1 MSLHFLLD
9 GYNILKQNAALN
21 NLPLEEGRRGLLR
34 WIDYSRPQG
43 SMNNQVTVVFD
54 GHPDYSSLFP
64 GSHAGGSPKSHEI
77 RVIFSDGCSADDTI
91 KRMVDEDTDP
101 KNCVVVSDDKDIYLY
116 ARSLGARIMSVKAF
130 TGKGTVPLSSRG
142 QSPSA
147 VGRQD
152 SGGKYISLSRQE
164 KINKELSKVWLKE
177 K

>member
-1 MSLHFLLD
+1 
-9 GYNILKQNAALN
+9 
-21 NLPLEEGRRGLLR
+21 
-34 WIDYSRPQG
+34 
-43 SMNNQVTVVFD
+43 MNNQVTVVFD

-91 KRMVDEDTDP
+91 KRMVDEDADP

-116 ARSLGARIMSVKAF
+116 ARSLGARIMSVTAF
-130 TGKGTVPLSSRG
+130 TSKSKVIH
-142 QSPSA
+142 
-147 VGRQD
+147 GRQD